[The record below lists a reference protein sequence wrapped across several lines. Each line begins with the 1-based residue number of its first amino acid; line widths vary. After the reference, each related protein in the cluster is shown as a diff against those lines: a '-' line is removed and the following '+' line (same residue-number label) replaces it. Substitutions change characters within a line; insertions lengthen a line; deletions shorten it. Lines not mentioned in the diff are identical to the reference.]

1 MEERFSVN
9 NVKCQ
14 GCATAICSAL
24 SALPGVDDVSVDVSA
39 AQVVV
44 RGSQLHRAELAT
56 QLNRLGYPER

>member
-14 GCATAICSAL
+14 GCVTAICSAL
-24 SALPGVDDVSVDVSA
+24 SAVPDVDEVSVDISA
-39 AQVVV
+39 AQVMVQ
-44 RGSQLHRAELAT
+44 GSQLQRAELAA